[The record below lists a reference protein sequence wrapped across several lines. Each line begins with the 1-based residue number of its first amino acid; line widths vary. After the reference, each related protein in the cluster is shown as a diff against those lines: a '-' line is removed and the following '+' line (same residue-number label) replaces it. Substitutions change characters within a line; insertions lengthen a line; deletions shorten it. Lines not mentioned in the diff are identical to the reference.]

1 MESDAGVIM
10 EYSQWQLTLYF
21 IASYFVTCCMHC
33 TQQYDRLNH
42 SLIINMIHHQSKWFC
57 LFLTFAIVVPKV
69 SNPFLRY
76 CIHYEIGFSRRSEYC
91 WRESP
96 GQPIWW
102 MSRWSGT
109 GRCGCPWCTWAST
122 RTWPTHAGNKCQ
134 RRFHN
139 LTRAFSLFNIVQLL
153 LQYSLCLYLLS
164 I

>member
-42 SLIINMIHHQSKWFC
+42 PLIINMIPHQSKWFC
-57 LFLTFAIVVPKV
+57 VFLTFAIVVPKV

-76 CIHYEIGFSRRSEYC
+76 CIHYDTGFTRRSEYC

-96 GQPIWW
+96 GLAIWW

-109 GRCGCPWCTWAST
+109 GRCGCPSCTWAST
-122 RTWPTHAGNKCQ
+122 RTWPTHKGNKCQ

-139 LTRAFSLFNIVQLL
+139 HGEGP
-153 LQYSLCLYLLS
+153 Y
-164 I
+164 